1 MDYKILTCGILL
13 LISLLSIR
21 VTKKVQVPLLILF
34 LFIGIAAG
42 SEGIGG
48 IYFDDAKITQDIGNV
63 ALLFILFAGALETKK
78 SDATMALYPSGI
90 LATAG
95 VFFTAIKITQ
105 DIGNVALLF
114 ILFAGALETKK
125 SDATMALYPSGIL
138 ATAGVFFTAMLAAL
152 IAYVLTSLNLKE
164 SLLFGAIVSSTD
176 AAAVISMLGGSN
188 LKKKIRTVIEIESG
202 SNDPMAYALILFILS
217 MFGAGEKTSIFW
229 GVIFLFRQ
237 IIFGALMGIESG
249 SNDPMA
255 YALILFIL
263 SMFGAGEKT
272 SIFWGVIFL
281 FRQIIFG
288 ALMGIIFGKISLPLG
303 KILKIEREEFLTI
316 HLIAMLF
323 ICFAGTNLIGG
334 NGFLAIYLMGILVGN
349 EHFDFRMNCIKNMRV
364 ASWLMQITMFII
376 LGLLVFPS
384 QLKTVVIRG
393 SILAIMITIVARMAV
408 VFALMS
414 PFKYTK
420 KEKFFMSWAGLKGA
434 VPIIFSTNAITA
446 GIENSQVIFN
456 MVFYMVV
463 FSVMIQGM
471 TLKPLAKYFDNNSC
485 SYGSCIC
492 SNVTF

>member
-34 LFIGIAAG
+34 LFIGIASG

-48 IYFDDAKITQDIGNV
+48 IYFDDA
-63 ALLFILFAGALETKK
+63 
-78 SDATMALYPSGI
+78 
-90 LATAG
+90 
-95 VFFTAIKITQ
+95 KITQ

-176 AAAVISMLGGSN
+176 TAAVISMLGGSN
-188 LKKKIRTVIEIESG
+188 LKKKIRTVIE
-202 SNDPMAYALILFILS
+202 
-217 MFGAGEKTSIFW
+217 
-229 GVIFLFRQ
+229 
-237 IIFGALMGIESG
+237 IESG

-384 QLKTVVIRG
+384 QLKAVVIRG

-471 TLKPLAKYFDNNSC
+471 TLKPLAKYLGLLDPVSEADADTIDLEELEELSLKKLYLDRKSEYINKEIRELNLPKSMHIISIRRGDEDITPRGDVILKAGDKILFSMK
-485 SYGSCIC
+485 
-492 SNVTF
+492 

>member
-48 IYFDDAKITQDIGNV
+48 IYFDDA
-63 ALLFILFAGALETKK
+63 
-78 SDATMALYPSGI
+78 
-90 LATAG
+90 
-95 VFFTAIKITQ
+95 KITQ

-237 IIFGALMGIESG
+237 IIFGALMGI
-249 SNDPMA
+249 
-255 YALILFIL
+255 
-263 SMFGAGEKT
+263 
-272 SIFWGVIFL
+272 
-281 FRQIIFG
+281 
-288 ALMGIIFGKISLPLG
+288 IFGKISLPLG

-384 QLKTVVIRG
+384 QLKAVVIRG

-471 TLKPLAKYFDNNSC
+471 TLKPLAKYLGLLDPVSEADADTIDLEELEELSLKKLYLDRKSEYINKEIRELNLPKSMHIISIRRGDEDIIPRGDVILKAGDKILFSMK
-485 SYGSCIC
+485 
-492 SNVTF
+492 

>member
-34 LFIGIAAG
+34 LFIGIASG

-48 IYFDDAKITQDIGNV
+48 IYFDDA
-63 ALLFILFAGALETKK
+63 
-78 SDATMALYPSGI
+78 
-90 LATAG
+90 
-95 VFFTAIKITQ
+95 KITQ

-237 IIFGALMGIESG
+237 IIFGALMGI
-249 SNDPMA
+249 
-255 YALILFIL
+255 
-263 SMFGAGEKT
+263 
-272 SIFWGVIFL
+272 
-281 FRQIIFG
+281 
-288 ALMGIIFGKISLPLG
+288 IFGKISLPLG
-303 KILKIEREEFLTI
+303 KILKIEREEFLII

-414 PFKYTK
+414 PFKYSK

-446 GIENSQVIFN
+446 GIDNSQVIFN

-471 TLKPLAKYFDNNSC
+471 TLKPLAKYLGLLDPVSEADADTIDLEELEELSLKKLYLDKKSEYVNKEIRELNLPKSMHIISIRRGDEDITPRGDVILKAGDKILFSMK
-485 SYGSCIC
+485 
-492 SNVTF
+492 

>member
-48 IYFDDAKITQDIGNV
+48 IYFDDAKITQDIGN
-63 ALLFILFAGALETKK
+63 I
-78 SDATMALYPSGI
+78 
-90 LATAG
+90 
-95 VFFTAIKITQ
+95 
-105 DIGNVALLF
+105 ALLF

-188 LKKKIRTVIEIESG
+188 LKKKIRTVIE
-202 SNDPMAYALILFILS
+202 
-217 MFGAGEKTSIFW
+217 
-229 GVIFLFRQ
+229 
-237 IIFGALMGIESG
+237 IESG

-384 QLKTVVIRG
+384 QLKAVVIRG

-414 PFKYTK
+414 PFKYSK

-446 GIENSQVIFN
+446 GIDNSQVIFN

-471 TLKPLAKYFDNNSC
+471 TLKPLAKYLGLLDPVSEADADTIDLEELEELSLKKLYLDRKSEYINKEIRELNLPKSMHIISIRRGEEDIIPRGDVILKAGDKILFSMK
-485 SYGSCIC
+485 
-492 SNVTF
+492 

>member
-48 IYFDDAKITQDIGNV
+48 IYFDDA
-63 ALLFILFAGALETKK
+63 
-78 SDATMALYPSGI
+78 
-90 LATAG
+90 
-95 VFFTAIKITQ
+95 KITQ

-217 MFGAGEKTSIFW
+217 MFGAGEKTSIF
-229 GVIFLFRQ
+229 L
-237 IIFGALMGIESG
+237 GI
-249 SNDPMA
+249 
-255 YALILFIL
+255 
-263 SMFGAGEKT
+263 
-272 SIFWGVIFL
+272 IFL

-323 ICFAGTNLIGG
+323 ICFAGTNIIGG
-334 NGFLAIYLMGILVGN
+334 NGFLAIYLMGILIGN

-446 GIENSQVIFN
+446 GIDNSQVIFN

-471 TLKPLAKYFDNNSC
+471 TLKPLAKYLGLLDSVSEADADTIDLEELEELSLKKLYLDRKSEYINKEIRELNLPKSMHIISIRRGEEDIIPRGDVILRAGDKILFSMK
-485 SYGSCIC
+485 
-492 SNVTF
+492 

>member
-21 VTKKVQVPLLILF
+21 VTKKVQVPLLIMF

-48 IYFDDAKITQDIGNV
+48 IYFDDAKITQDIGN
-63 ALLFILFAGALETKK
+63 I
-78 SDATMALYPSGI
+78 
-90 LATAG
+90 
-95 VFFTAIKITQ
+95 
-105 DIGNVALLF
+105 ALLF

-188 LKKKIRTVIEIESG
+188 LKKKIRTVIE
-202 SNDPMAYALILFILS
+202 
-217 MFGAGEKTSIFW
+217 
-229 GVIFLFRQ
+229 
-237 IIFGALMGIESG
+237 IESG

-384 QLKTVVIRG
+384 QLKAVVIRG
-393 SILAIMITIVARMAV
+393 SILAIMVTIVARMIV
-408 VFALMS
+408 VFALMT
-414 PFKYTK
+414 PFKYSR

-446 GIENSQVIFN
+446 GIDNSQVIFN

-471 TLKPLAKYFDNNSC
+471 TLKPLAKYLGLLDPVSETEADTIDLEELEELSLKKLYLDKKSEYINKEIKDLHLPKSMHIISIRRGDEDIIPRGDVILKAGDKILFSMK
-485 SYGSCIC
+485 
-492 SNVTF
+492 

>member
-48 IYFDDAKITQDIGNV
+48 IYFDDA
-63 ALLFILFAGALETKK
+63 
-78 SDATMALYPSGI
+78 
-90 LATAG
+90 
-95 VFFTAIKITQ
+95 KITQ

-217 MFGAGEKTSIFW
+217 MFGAEEKTSIF
-229 GVIFLFRQ
+229 L
-237 IIFGALMGIESG
+237 GI
-249 SNDPMA
+249 
-255 YALILFIL
+255 
-263 SMFGAGEKT
+263 
-272 SIFWGVIFL
+272 IFL

-323 ICFAGTNLIGG
+323 ICFAGTNIIGG
-334 NGFLAIYLMGILVGN
+334 NGFLAIYLMGILIGN

-384 QLKTVVIRG
+384 QLKAVVIRG

-446 GIENSQVIFN
+446 GIDNSQVIFN

-471 TLKPLAKYFDNNSC
+471 TLKPLAKYLGLLDPVSEADADTIDLEELEELSLKKLYLDRKSEYINKEIRELNLPKSMHIISIRRGDEDITC
-485 SYGSCIC
+485 LLYTSDAADE
-492 SNVTF
+492 

>member
-48 IYFDDAKITQDIGNV
+48 IYFDDA
-63 ALLFILFAGALETKK
+63 
-78 SDATMALYPSGI
+78 
-90 LATAG
+90 
-95 VFFTAIKITQ
+95 KITQ

-217 MFGAGEKTSIFW
+217 MFGAGEKTSIF
-229 GVIFLFRQ
+229 L
-237 IIFGALMGIESG
+237 GI
-249 SNDPMA
+249 
-255 YALILFIL
+255 
-263 SMFGAGEKT
+263 
-272 SIFWGVIFL
+272 IFL

-384 QLKTVVIRG
+384 QLKAVVIRG

-414 PFKYTK
+414 PFKYSK

-471 TLKPLAKYFDNNSC
+471 TLKPLAKYLGLLDPVSEADADTIDLEELEELSLKKLYLDKKSEYVNKEIRELNLPKSMHIISIRRGDEDITPRGDVILKAGDKILFSMK
-485 SYGSCIC
+485 
-492 SNVTF
+492 

>member
-48 IYFDDAKITQDIGNV
+48 IYFDDA
-63 ALLFILFAGALETKK
+63 
-78 SDATMALYPSGI
+78 
-90 LATAG
+90 
-95 VFFTAIKITQ
+95 KITQ

-217 MFGAGEKTSIFW
+217 MFGAGEKTSIFL
-229 GVIFLFRQ
+229 GIIFLFRQ
-237 IIFGALMGIESG
+237 IVFGALI
-249 SNDPMA
+249 
-255 YALILFIL
+255 
-263 SMFGAGEKT
+263 
-272 SIFWGVIFL
+272 
-281 FRQIIFG
+281 
-288 ALMGIIFGKISLPLG
+288 GIIFGKISLPLG

-316 HLIAMLF
+316 HIIAMLF
-323 ICFAGTNLIGG
+323 ICFAGTNIIGG
-334 NGFLAIYLMGILVGN
+334 NGFLAIYLMGILIGN

-384 QLKTVVIRG
+384 QLKAVVIRG

-446 GIENSQVIFN
+446 GIDNSQVIFN

-471 TLKPLAKYFDNNSC
+471 TLKPLAKYLGLLDPVSEADADTIDLEELEELSLKKLYLDRKSEYINKEIRELNLPKSMHIISIRRGEEDIIPRGDVILKAGDKILFSMK
-485 SYGSCIC
+485 
-492 SNVTF
+492 

>member
-63 ALLFILFAGALETKK
+63 ALLFILFAGALETR
-78 SDATMALYPSGI
+78 
-90 LATAG
+90 
-95 VFFTAIKITQ
+95 
-105 DIGNVALLF
+105 
-114 ILFAGALETKK
+114 K

-229 GVIFLFRQ
+229 GI
-237 IIFGALMGIESG
+237 
-249 SNDPMA
+249 
-255 YALILFIL
+255 
-263 SMFGAGEKT
+263 
-272 SIFWGVIFL
+272 IFL

-323 ICFAGTNLIGG
+323 ICFAGTNIIGG
-334 NGFLAIYLMGILVGN
+334 NGFLAIYLMGILIGN

-384 QLKTVVIRG
+384 QLKAVVIRG

-446 GIENSQVIFN
+446 GIDNSQVIFN

-471 TLKPLAKYFDNNSC
+471 TLKPLAKYLGLLDPVSEADADTIDLEELEELSLKKLYLDRKSEYINKEIRELNLPKSMHIISIRRGEEDIIPRGDVILKAGDKILFSMK
-485 SYGSCIC
+485 
-492 SNVTF
+492 

>member
-48 IYFDDAKITQDIGNV
+48 IYFDDA
-63 ALLFILFAGALETKK
+63 
-78 SDATMALYPSGI
+78 
-90 LATAG
+90 
-95 VFFTAIKITQ
+95 KITQ

-237 IIFGALMGIESG
+237 IIFGALMGI
-249 SNDPMA
+249 
-255 YALILFIL
+255 
-263 SMFGAGEKT
+263 
-272 SIFWGVIFL
+272 
-281 FRQIIFG
+281 
-288 ALMGIIFGKISLPLG
+288 IFGKISLPLG

-384 QLKTVVIRG
+384 QLKAVVIRG

-471 TLKPLAKYFDNNSC
+471 TLKPLAKYLGLLDPVSEADADTIDLEELEELSLKKLYLDRKSEYVNKEIRDLNLPKSMHIISIRRGDEDITPRGDVILKAGDKILFSMK
-485 SYGSCIC
+485 
-492 SNVTF
+492 

>member
-48 IYFDDAKITQDIGNV
+48 IYFDDA
-63 ALLFILFAGALETKK
+63 
-78 SDATMALYPSGI
+78 
-90 LATAG
+90 
-95 VFFTAIKITQ
+95 KITQ

-217 MFGAGEKTSIFW
+217 MFGAGEKTSIF
-229 GVIFLFRQ
+229 L
-237 IIFGALMGIESG
+237 GI
-249 SNDPMA
+249 
-255 YALILFIL
+255 
-263 SMFGAGEKT
+263 
-272 SIFWGVIFL
+272 IFL

-316 HLIAMLF
+316 HIIAMLF
-323 ICFAGTNLIGG
+323 ICFAGANIIGG
-334 NGFLAIYLMGILVGN
+334 NGFLAIYLMGILIGN

-446 GIENSQVIFN
+446 GIDNSQVIFN

-471 TLKPLAKYFDNNSC
+471 TLKPLAKYLGLLDPVSEADADTIDLEELEELSLKKLYLDRKSEYINKEIRELNLPKSMHIISIRRGEEDIIPRGDVILKAGDKILFSMK
-485 SYGSCIC
+485 
-492 SNVTF
+492 

>member
-48 IYFDDAKITQDIGNV
+48 IYFDDA
-63 ALLFILFAGALETKK
+63 
-78 SDATMALYPSGI
+78 
-90 LATAG
+90 
-95 VFFTAIKITQ
+95 KITQ

-217 MFGAGEKTSIFW
+217 MFGAEEKTSIF
-229 GVIFLFRQ
+229 L
-237 IIFGALMGIESG
+237 GI
-249 SNDPMA
+249 
-255 YALILFIL
+255 
-263 SMFGAGEKT
+263 
-272 SIFWGVIFL
+272 IFL

-323 ICFAGTNLIGG
+323 ICFAGTNIIGG
-334 NGFLAIYLMGILVGN
+334 NGFLAIYLMGILIGN

-384 QLKTVVIRG
+384 QLKAVVIRG

-434 VPIIFSTNAITA
+434 VPIIFSTNAITV
-446 GIENSQVIFN
+446 GIDNSQVIFN

-471 TLKPLAKYFDNNSC
+471 TLKPLAKYLGLLDPVSEADADTIDLEELEELSLKKLYLDRKSEYINKEIRELNLPKSMHIISIRRGDEDITPRGDVILKAGDKILFSMK
-485 SYGSCIC
+485 
-492 SNVTF
+492 

>member
-48 IYFDDAKITQDIGNV
+48 IYFDDA
-63 ALLFILFAGALETKK
+63 
-78 SDATMALYPSGI
+78 
-90 LATAG
+90 
-95 VFFTAIKITQ
+95 KITQ

-229 GVIFLFRQ
+229 GI
-237 IIFGALMGIESG
+237 
-249 SNDPMA
+249 
-255 YALILFIL
+255 
-263 SMFGAGEKT
+263 
-272 SIFWGVIFL
+272 IFL

-323 ICFAGTNLIGG
+323 ICFAGTNIIGG
-334 NGFLAIYLMGILVGN
+334 NGFLAIYLMGILIGN

-384 QLKTVVIRG
+384 QLKAVVIRG

-408 VFALMS
+408 VFTLMS
-414 PFKYTK
+414 PFKYSK

-471 TLKPLAKYFDNNSC
+471 TLKPLAKYLGLLDPVSEADADTIDLEELEELSLKKLYLDRKSEYINKEIRELNLPKSMHIISIRRGDEDITPRGDVILKAGDKILFSMK
-485 SYGSCIC
+485 
-492 SNVTF
+492 

>member
-34 LFIGIAAG
+34 LFIGIASG

-48 IYFDDAKITQDIGNV
+48 IYFDDA
-63 ALLFILFAGALETKK
+63 
-78 SDATMALYPSGI
+78 
-90 LATAG
+90 
-95 VFFTAIKITQ
+95 KITQ

-188 LKKKIRTVIEIESG
+188 LKKKIRTVIE
-202 SNDPMAYALILFILS
+202 
-217 MFGAGEKTSIFW
+217 
-229 GVIFLFRQ
+229 
-237 IIFGALMGIESG
+237 IESG

-446 GIENSQVIFN
+446 GIDNSQVIFN

-471 TLKPLAKYFDNNSC
+471 TLKPLAKYLGLLDPVSEADADTIDLEELEELSLKKLYLDRKSEYINKEIRELNLPKSMHIISIRRGDVILKAGDKILFSMK
-485 SYGSCIC
+485 
-492 SNVTF
+492 

>member
-90 LATAG
+90 LAT
-95 VFFTAIKITQ
+95 V
-105 DIGNVALLF
+105 
-114 ILFAGALETKK
+114 
-125 SDATMALYPSGIL
+125 
-138 ATAGVFFTAMLAAL
+138 GVFFTAMLAAL

-217 MFGAGEKTSIFW
+217 MFGAGEKTSIF
-229 GVIFLFRQ
+229 L
-237 IIFGALMGIESG
+237 GI
-249 SNDPMA
+249 
-255 YALILFIL
+255 
-263 SMFGAGEKT
+263 
-272 SIFWGVIFL
+272 IFL

-334 NGFLAIYLMGILVGN
+334 NGFLAIYLMGILIGN

-384 QLKTVVIRG
+384 QLKAVVIRG

-414 PFKYTK
+414 PFKYTR

-446 GIENSQVIFN
+446 GIDNSQVIFN

-471 TLKPLAKYFDNNSC
+471 TLKPLAKYLGLLDPVSEADADTIDLEELEELSLKKLYLDRKSEYINKEIRELNLPKSMHIISIRRGEEDIIPRGDVILKAGDKILFSMK
-485 SYGSCIC
+485 
-492 SNVTF
+492 

>member
-48 IYFDDAKITQDIGNV
+48 IYFDDAKITQDIGN
-63 ALLFILFAGALETKK
+63 I
-78 SDATMALYPSGI
+78 
-90 LATAG
+90 
-95 VFFTAIKITQ
+95 
-105 DIGNVALLF
+105 ALLF

-217 MFGAGEKTSIFW
+217 MFGAGEKTSIF
-229 GVIFLFRQ
+229 L
-237 IIFGALMGIESG
+237 GI
-249 SNDPMA
+249 
-255 YALILFIL
+255 
-263 SMFGAGEKT
+263 
-272 SIFWGVIFL
+272 IFL

-384 QLKTVVIRG
+384 QLKAVVIRG

-414 PFKYTK
+414 PFKYSK

-446 GIENSQVIFN
+446 GIDNSQVIFN

-471 TLKPLAKYFDNNSC
+471 TLKPLAKYLGLLDPVSEADADTIDLEELEELSLKKLYLDRKSEYINKEIRELNLPKSMHIISIRRGDEDITPRGDVILKAGDKILFSMK
-485 SYGSCIC
+485 
-492 SNVTF
+492 

>member
-48 IYFDDAKITQDIGNV
+48 IYFDDA
-63 ALLFILFAGALETKK
+63 
-78 SDATMALYPSGI
+78 
-90 LATAG
+90 
-95 VFFTAIKITQ
+95 KITQ

-217 MFGAGEKTSIFW
+217 MFGAEEKTSIF
-229 GVIFLFRQ
+229 L
-237 IIFGALMGIESG
+237 GI
-249 SNDPMA
+249 
-255 YALILFIL
+255 
-263 SMFGAGEKT
+263 
-272 SIFWGVIFL
+272 IFL

-323 ICFAGTNLIGG
+323 ICFAGTNIIGG
-334 NGFLAIYLMGILVGN
+334 NGFLAIYLMGILIGN

-384 QLKTVVIRG
+384 QLKAVVIRG

-434 VPIIFSTNAITA
+434 VPIIFSTNAIRA
-446 GIENSQVIFN
+446 GIDNSQVIFN
-456 MVFYMVV
+456 IVFYMVV

-471 TLKPLAKYFDNNSC
+471 TLKPLAKYLGLLDPVSEADADTIDLEELEELSLKKLYLDRKSEYINKEIRELNLPKSMHIISIRRGEEDIIPRGDVILKAGDKILFSMK
-485 SYGSCIC
+485 
-492 SNVTF
+492 

>member
-95 VFFTAIKITQ
+95 VFFTA
-105 DIGNVALLF
+105 
-114 ILFAGALETKK
+114 
-125 SDATMALYPSGIL
+125 
-138 ATAGVFFTAMLAAL
+138 MLAAL

-188 LKKKIRTVIEIESG
+188 LKKKICTVIEIESG

-229 GVIFLFRQ
+229 GI
-237 IIFGALMGIESG
+237 
-249 SNDPMA
+249 
-255 YALILFIL
+255 
-263 SMFGAGEKT
+263 
-272 SIFWGVIFL
+272 IFL

-323 ICFAGTNLIGG
+323 ICFAGTNIIGG
-334 NGFLAIYLMGILVGN
+334 NGFLAIYLMGILIGN

-384 QLKTVVIRG
+384 QLKAVVIRG

-446 GIENSQVIFN
+446 GIDNSQVIFN

-471 TLKPLAKYFDNNSC
+471 TLKPLAKYLGLLDPVSEADADTIDLEELEELSLKKLYLDRKSEYINKEIRELNLPKSMHIISIRRGEEDIIPRGDVILKAGDKILFSMK
-485 SYGSCIC
+485 
-492 SNVTF
+492 

>member
-48 IYFDDAKITQDIGNV
+48 IYFDDA
-63 ALLFILFAGALETKK
+63 
-78 SDATMALYPSGI
+78 
-90 LATAG
+90 
-95 VFFTAIKITQ
+95 KITQ

-237 IIFGALMGIESG
+237 IIFGALMGI
-249 SNDPMA
+249 
-255 YALILFIL
+255 
-263 SMFGAGEKT
+263 
-272 SIFWGVIFL
+272 
-281 FRQIIFG
+281 
-288 ALMGIIFGKISLPLG
+288 IFGKISLPLG

-316 HLIAMLF
+316 HIIAMLF
-323 ICFAGTNLIGG
+323 ICFAGTNIIGG
-334 NGFLAIYLMGILVGN
+334 NGFLAIYLMGILIGN

-384 QLKTVVIRG
+384 QLKAVVIRG

-408 VFALMS
+408 VFTLMS
-414 PFKYTK
+414 PFKYSK

-471 TLKPLAKYFDNNSC
+471 TLKPLAKYLGLLDPVSEADADTIDLEELEELSLKKLYLDRKSEYINKEIRELNLPKSMHIISIRRGDEDITPRGDVILKAGDKILFSMK
-485 SYGSCIC
+485 
-492 SNVTF
+492 

>member
-48 IYFDDAKITQDIGNV
+48 IYFDDA
-63 ALLFILFAGALETKK
+63 
-78 SDATMALYPSGI
+78 
-90 LATAG
+90 
-95 VFFTAIKITQ
+95 KITQ

-229 GVIFLFRQ
+229 GI
-237 IIFGALMGIESG
+237 
-249 SNDPMA
+249 
-255 YALILFIL
+255 
-263 SMFGAGEKT
+263 
-272 SIFWGVIFL
+272 IFL

-323 ICFAGTNLIGG
+323 ICFAGTNIIGG
-334 NGFLAIYLMGILVGN
+334 NGFLAIYLMGILIGN

-446 GIENSQVIFN
+446 GIDNSQVIFN

-471 TLKPLAKYFDNNSC
+471 TLKPLAKYLGLLDPVSEADADTIDLEELEELSLKKLYLDRKSEYINKEIRELNLPKSMHIISIRRGDVILKAGDKILFSMK
-485 SYGSCIC
+485 
-492 SNVTF
+492 

>member
-48 IYFDDAKITQDIGNV
+48 IYFDDA
-63 ALLFILFAGALETKK
+63 
-78 SDATMALYPSGI
+78 
-90 LATAG
+90 
-95 VFFTAIKITQ
+95 KITQ

-237 IIFGALMGIESG
+237 IIFGALMGI
-249 SNDPMA
+249 
-255 YALILFIL
+255 
-263 SMFGAGEKT
+263 
-272 SIFWGVIFL
+272 
-281 FRQIIFG
+281 
-288 ALMGIIFGKISLPLG
+288 IFGKISLPLG

-316 HLIAMLF
+316 HIIAMLF
-323 ICFAGTNLIGG
+323 ICFAGTNIIGG
-334 NGFLAIYLMGILVGN
+334 NGFLAIYLMGILIGN

-384 QLKTVVIRG
+384 QLKAVVIRG

-446 GIENSQVIFN
+446 GIDNSQVIFN

-471 TLKPLAKYFDNNSC
+471 TLKPLAKYLGLLDPVSEADADTIDLEELEELSLKKLYLDRKSEYINKEIRELNLPKSMHIISIRRGEEDITPRGDVILKAGDKILFSMK
-485 SYGSCIC
+485 
-492 SNVTF
+492 

>member
-48 IYFDDAKITQDIGNV
+48 IYFDDA
-63 ALLFILFAGALETKK
+63 
-78 SDATMALYPSGI
+78 
-90 LATAG
+90 
-95 VFFTAIKITQ
+95 KITQ

-217 MFGAGEKTSIFW
+217 IFGAGEKTSIF
-229 GVIFLFRQ
+229 L
-237 IIFGALMGIESG
+237 GI
-249 SNDPMA
+249 
-255 YALILFIL
+255 
-263 SMFGAGEKT
+263 
-272 SIFWGVIFL
+272 IFL

-316 HLIAMLF
+316 HIIAMLF
-323 ICFAGTNLIGG
+323 ICFAGTNIIGG
-334 NGFLAIYLMGILVGN
+334 NGFLAIYLMGILIGN

-446 GIENSQVIFN
+446 GIDNSQVIFN

-471 TLKPLAKYFDNNSC
+471 TLKPLAKYLGLLDPVSEADADTIDLEELEELSLKKLYLDRKSEYINKEIRELNLPKSMHIISIRRGEEDIIPRGDVILKAGDKILFSMK
-485 SYGSCIC
+485 
-492 SNVTF
+492 

>member
-48 IYFDDAKITQDIGNV
+48 IYFDDA
-63 ALLFILFAGALETKK
+63 
-78 SDATMALYPSGI
+78 
-90 LATAG
+90 
-95 VFFTAIKITQ
+95 KITQ

-229 GVIFLFRQ
+229 GI
-237 IIFGALMGIESG
+237 
-249 SNDPMA
+249 
-255 YALILFIL
+255 
-263 SMFGAGEKT
+263 
-272 SIFWGVIFL
+272 IFL

-323 ICFAGTNLIGG
+323 ICFAGTNIIGG
-334 NGFLAIYLMGILVGN
+334 NGFLAIYLMGILIGN

-384 QLKTVVIRG
+384 QLKAVVIRG

-446 GIENSQVIFN
+446 GIDNSQVIFN

-471 TLKPLAKYFDNNSC
+471 TLKPLAKYLGLLDSVSEADADTIDLEELEELSLKKLYLDRKSEYINKEIRELNLPKSMHIISIRRGEEDIIPRGDVILKAGDKILFSMK
-485 SYGSCIC
+485 
-492 SNVTF
+492 

>member
-95 VFFTAIKITQ
+95 VFFTAI
-105 DIGNVALLF
+105 
-114 ILFAGALETKK
+114 
-125 SDATMALYPSGIL
+125 
-138 ATAGVFFTAMLAAL
+138 LAAL

-217 MFGAGEKTSIFW
+217 MFGAGEKTSIF
-229 GVIFLFRQ
+229 L
-237 IIFGALMGIESG
+237 GI
-249 SNDPMA
+249 
-255 YALILFIL
+255 
-263 SMFGAGEKT
+263 
-272 SIFWGVIFL
+272 IFL

-408 VFALMS
+408 VFTLMS
-414 PFKYTK
+414 PFKYSK

-471 TLKPLAKYFDNNSC
+471 TLKPLAKYLGLLDPVSEADADTIDLEELEELSLKKLYLDRKSEYINKEIRELNLPKSMHIISIRRGDEDITPRGDVILKAGDKILFSMK
-485 SYGSCIC
+485 
-492 SNVTF
+492 

>member
-95 VFFTAIKITQ
+95 VFFTAI
-105 DIGNVALLF
+105 
-114 ILFAGALETKK
+114 
-125 SDATMALYPSGIL
+125 
-138 ATAGVFFTAMLAAL
+138 LAAL

-188 LKKKIRTVIEIESG
+188 LKKKIRTVIE
-202 SNDPMAYALILFILS
+202 
-217 MFGAGEKTSIFW
+217 
-229 GVIFLFRQ
+229 
-237 IIFGALMGIESG
+237 IESG

-384 QLKTVVIRG
+384 QLKAVVIRG

-408 VFALMS
+408 VFTLMS
-414 PFKYTK
+414 PFKYSK

-471 TLKPLAKYFDNNSC
+471 TLKPLAKYLGLLDPVSEADADTIDLEELEELSLKKLYLDRKSEYINKEIRELNLPKSMHIISIRRGDEDITPRGDVILKAGDKILFSMK
-485 SYGSCIC
+485 
-492 SNVTF
+492 

>member
-34 LFIGIAAG
+34 LFIGIASG

-48 IYFDDAKITQDIGNV
+48 IYFDDA
-63 ALLFILFAGALETKK
+63 
-78 SDATMALYPSGI
+78 
-90 LATAG
+90 
-95 VFFTAIKITQ
+95 KITQ

-237 IIFGALMGIESG
+237 IIFGALMGI
-249 SNDPMA
+249 
-255 YALILFIL
+255 
-263 SMFGAGEKT
+263 
-272 SIFWGVIFL
+272 
-281 FRQIIFG
+281 
-288 ALMGIIFGKISLPLG
+288 IFGKISLPLG
-303 KILKIEREEFLTI
+303 KILKIEREEFLII

-384 QLKTVVIRG
+384 QLKAVVIRG

-414 PFKYTK
+414 PFKYSK

-446 GIENSQVIFN
+446 GIDNSQVIFN

-471 TLKPLAKYFDNNSC
+471 TLKPLAKYLGLLDPVSEADADTIDLEELEELSLKKLYLDRKSEYINKEIRELNLPKSMHIISIRRGDEDITPRGDVILKAGDKILFSMK
-485 SYGSCIC
+485 
-492 SNVTF
+492 

>member
-48 IYFDDAKITQDIGNV
+48 IYFDDA
-63 ALLFILFAGALETKK
+63 
-78 SDATMALYPSGI
+78 
-90 LATAG
+90 
-95 VFFTAIKITQ
+95 KITQ

-229 GVIFLFRQ
+229 GI
-237 IIFGALMGIESG
+237 
-249 SNDPMA
+249 
-255 YALILFIL
+255 
-263 SMFGAGEKT
+263 
-272 SIFWGVIFL
+272 IFL

-303 KILKIEREEFLTI
+303 KILKIEREEFLTT

-323 ICFAGTNLIGG
+323 ICFAGTNIIGG
-334 NGFLAIYLMGILVGN
+334 NGFLAIYLMGILIGN

-384 QLKTVVIRG
+384 QLKAVVIRG
-393 SILAIMITIVARMAV
+393 SILAIMITIVARIAV

-446 GIENSQVIFN
+446 GIDNSQVIFN

-471 TLKPLAKYFDNNSC
+471 TLKPLAKYFGLLDPVSEADADTIDLEELEELSLKKLYLDRKSEYINKEIRELNLPKSMHII
-485 SYGSCIC
+485 SIRRGEEDIIPRGDVILKAGDKILFSMK
-492 SNVTF
+492 

>member
-48 IYFDDAKITQDIGNV
+48 IYFDDA
-63 ALLFILFAGALETKK
+63 
-78 SDATMALYPSGI
+78 
-90 LATAG
+90 
-95 VFFTAIKITQ
+95 KITQ

-217 MFGAGEKTSIFW
+217 MFGAGEKTSIF
-229 GVIFLFRQ
+229 L
-237 IIFGALMGIESG
+237 GI
-249 SNDPMA
+249 
-255 YALILFIL
+255 
-263 SMFGAGEKT
+263 
-272 SIFWGVIFL
+272 IFL

-323 ICFAGTNLIGG
+323 ICFAGTNIIGG
-334 NGFLAIYLMGILVGN
+334 NGFLAIYLMGILIGN

-384 QLKTVVIRG
+384 QLKAVVIRG

-414 PFKYTK
+414 PFKYTR

-446 GIENSQVIFN
+446 GIDNSQVIFN

-471 TLKPLAKYFDNNSC
+471 TLKPLAKYLGLLDPVSEADADTIDLEELEELSLKKLYLDRKSEYINKEIRELNLPKSMHIISIRRGEEDIIPRGDVILKAGDKILFSMK
-485 SYGSCIC
+485 
-492 SNVTF
+492 